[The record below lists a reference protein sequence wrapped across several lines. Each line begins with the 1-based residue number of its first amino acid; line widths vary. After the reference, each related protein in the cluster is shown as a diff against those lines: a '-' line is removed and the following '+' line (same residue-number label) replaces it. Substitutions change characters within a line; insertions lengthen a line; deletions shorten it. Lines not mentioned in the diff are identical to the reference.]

1 MSENKLLLAS
11 SSPRRRE
18 LLTTLGVDFRCQP
31 ADIDESVHRGE
42 LARDY
47 VQRMAMEKAAVV
59 AAGQSRAD
67 YAVLAAD
74 TTVVVDGD
82 ILGKPK
88 NIADGLAILS
98 RLSGRSHT
106 VTTAICLQTE
116 NTVRQRSVET
126 TVLFV
131 PLSRRVC
138 EAYLASDEP
147 WDKAGS
153 YGIQGLGGA
162 FVREIRGSYSNVVGL
177 PLTETWELLDQHGF
191 ATALTPARE

>member
-18 LLTTLGVDFRCQP
+18 LLTTLGVDFLCQP
-31 ADIDESVHRGE
+31 ADIDESVRPGE
-42 LARDY
+42 LAQDY
-47 VQRMAMEKAAVV
+47 VQRMAMEKATVVV
-59 AAGQSRAD
+59 AGKSGPE
-67 YAVLAAD
+67 YAVLGAD
-74 TTVVVDGD
+74 TIVVVDGD
-82 ILGKPK
+82 ILAKPK
-88 NIADGLAILS
+88 NLSDGHAILS

-116 NTVRQRSVET
+116 NTLTQRSVET
-126 TVLFV
+126 TVFFI
-131 PLSRRVC
+131 PLSRAVC

-162 FVREIRGSYSNVVGL
+162 FVRGIRGSYSNVVGL
-177 PLTETWELLDQHGF
+177 PLTETWELLAQHGF
-191 ATALTPARE
+191 TTALGPASE